1 MQENWIIKIDKN
13 LIIYWLFTTKS
24 RCFFVWVD
32 PNFRGALGL
41 TWGQK
46 WHSFVMLQNKK
57 GISSKCLSLAQ
68 NILWLEIFFRGRNS
82 GPKKHKMSIT
92 STYVISTYKYN
103 MKKHCKLFEA
113 LMENQI
119 FFWHSNFLHLIFQ
132 YLMHSMLLVLIS
144 CGAYQMIV
152 SAVKMGLLIFC
163 GLTFFL
169 LVNFIG
175 DNSIFDIQDFMLQ
188 MEG

>member
-68 NILWLEIFFRGRNS
+68 DILWLEIFFRGRMGVRNTNWERKSIYSTSRIRHPNS
-82 GPKKHKMSIT
+82 RIRHPNFRIRHPNSRIRHLN
-92 STYVISTYKYN
+92 STGVEISSVVEYID
-103 MKKHCKLFEA
+103 LR
-113 LMENQI
+113 
-119 FFWHSNFLHLIFQ
+119 SQ
-132 YLMHSMLLVLIS
+132 YT
-144 CGAYQMIV
+144 G
-152 SAVKMGLLIFC
+152 
-163 GLTFFL
+163 T
-169 LVNFIG
+169 VNLSFR
-175 DNSIFDIQDFMLQ
+175 
-188 MEG
+188 